1 MGLKSNNYV
10 SKSMGIALTNAYAI
24 LSTLIVEKDNSVR
37 AIFSIQASR
46 ERTKNYQPI
55 DKVEVRFEWDR
66 KSNPVE
72 MAYAKAKEQIE
83 SVEVYNEATGEVI
96 TETKYGTLYG
106 WQDDITN

>member
-1 MGLKSNNYV
+1 
-10 SKSMGIALTNAYAI
+10 MGIALTNAYAI

-72 MAYAKAKEQIE
+72 MAYAKAKEQVIVE
-83 SVEVYNEATGEVI
+83 EVYEENAFEPTHI
-96 TETKYGTLYG
+96 TKYGLLYG
-106 WQDDITN
+106 WQDDITS